1 MKVDVSN
8 LSFGYNELLFDN
20 ISFTIKPNKITTI
33 IGKNGVGKTTLV
45 KTLVGLNNY
54 SGSIKYDDILFDNDS
69 KNSIIN
75 DISILFSD
83 YKNVIINKNIYD
95 DILFELE
102 KKEFDEDK
110 YEEIINKV
118 SSELGLEYLVHK
130 NYDELSDSDLSLAC
144 LLIMLISSPKL
155 LIIDNAL
162 NNLNYDKKI
171 KIFEYLKKKKIT
183 VINISNNVEDILL
196 SDSLIILNDKKCI
209 CSNNIKKIL
218 EKESIFNECNFK
230 LPFIVDLSTKLK
242 FYNLIDD
249 IILDKE
255 ALVDSIWK

>member
-45 KTLVGLNNY
+45 KTLVGLNDY

-75 DISILFSD
+75 NISILFSD
-83 YKNVIINKNIYD
+83 YRNIIINENIYD

-102 KKEFDEDK
+102 KKEFDKDK
-110 YEEIINKV
+110 YEEIIKKV
-118 SSELGLEYLVHK
+118 SSELELEYLVHK

-144 LLIMLISSPKL
+144 LLIMLVGNPKL

-162 NNLNYDKKI
+162 NSLYDKKV

-196 SDSLIILNDKKCI
+196 SDNLIILNNKKCI
-209 CSNNIKKIL
+209 YSNNIKKML
-218 EKESIFNECNFK
+218 EKENIFNECNFK
-230 LPFIVDLSTKLK
+230 LPFIADLSNKLK